1 MPLHRPGAFR
11 ALAHSLLI
19 LGLTQAGQVVAETQA
34 SQNQPPNAAPITA
47 ADDARTSITTDRSSK
62 TPAEARLAELEAQ
75 LRARDAEIATLT
87 SALDERRASAQ
98 ARIDERIQRLREQIP
113 VTEGGN
119 LTPETARANA
129 VADMRAFEGLLA
141 RARGIDN
148 PELWRQIRD
157 AENKLHHSQFLLA
170 RAEQAR
176 TVYRLRPA
184 DSLPGVSM
192 LFYGDPERW
201 PQVLDANRHILAD
214 PQQLPPGVTLV
225 IP

>member
-1 MPLHRPGAFR
+1 MPLHCSGALR
-11 ALAHSLLI
+11 ALVPSILA
-19 LGLTQAGQVVAETQA
+19 LGLTQVGQALAETQA
-34 SQNQPPNAAPITA
+34 TPGQMSDSAPAADVTTDQTTA
-47 ADDARTSITTDRSSK
+47 ATAQSLPSS
-62 TPAEARLAELEAQ
+62 PDARLAELEAQ

-129 VADMRAFEGLLA
+129 EADMRAFEGLLA

-176 TVYRLRPA
+176 TVYRLRPT
-184 DSLPGVSM
+184 DSLPGISM